1 MCLARHI
8 GQEISASLNIG
19 RYLPTILTLL
29 LESFVLNPLFISAMD
44 KTKRA
49 SVSLLGG
56 SYHFY
61 FPSLAEAGQVFSLVY
76 WCLPFY
82 YFSPLSGVFVTRLY
96 QMWHLKLESQMC
108 ETIIQMQLALNSQ
121 QHP

>member
-1 MCLARHI
+1 MCLPRQI

-29 LESFVLNPLFISAMD
+29 LESFVLNPLFISEMD

-61 FPSLAEAGQVFSLVY
+61 FPSLMEAWPGFFTCLLVFAL
-76 WCLPFY
+76 LL
-82 YFSPLSGVFVTRLY
+82 FSRPIRGVCY
-96 QMWHLKLESQMC
+96 
-108 ETIIQMQLALNSQ
+108 
-121 QHP
+121 